1 MLAALWSAGGPGP
14 RDLIFSSLFFGNTRS
29 INQAKERVFPGC
41 LGRDGR
47 AKEDSRRVGWVEG
60 PTLPLSCSSRLALPS
75 HHWDS
80 RRVGWVEGPTLPLV
94 FKPPGAPVSSLAG
107 VWDGWKVQHCLS
119 RVQAA
124 WRSRLITGRR
134 VGWVEGPTLPLSCS
148 SRLALPSHHWDSRRV
163 GWVEG
168 PTLPLSCSSRL
179 ALPSHHWEGLL
190 AMSVAL
196 RNTCCPLALKAGLQP
211 EWPGAAE
218 QTVTGVRTKA

>member
-124 WRSRLITGRR
+124 WRSRLITGIAGVWDGWKVQHCLSR
-134 VGWVEGPTLPLSCS
+134 VQAAWR
-148 SRLALPSHHWDSRRV
+148 SRLITGKDY
-163 GWVEG
+163 
-168 PTLPLSCSSRL
+168 
-179 ALPSHHWEGLL
+179 
-190 AMSVAL
+190 
-196 RNTCCPLALKAGLQP
+196 
-211 EWPGAAE
+211 WP
-218 QTVTGVRTKA
+218 

>member
-80 RRVGWVEGPTLPLV
+80 RRVGWVEGPTLPL
-94 FKPPGAPVSSLAG
+94 SCS
-107 VWDGWKVQHCLS
+107 
-119 RVQAA
+119 
-124 WRSRLITGRR
+124 SRLALPSHHWDSRR

>member
-80 RRVGWVEGPTLPLV
+80 RRVGWVEGPTLPL
-94 FKPPGAPVSSLAG
+94 
-107 VWDGWKVQHCLS
+107 
-119 RVQAA
+119 
-124 WRSRLITGRR
+124 
-134 VGWVEGPTLPLSCS
+134 SCS

-179 ALPSHHWEGLL
+179 ALPSHHWPACGMGGRSNIASL
-190 AMSVAL
+190 VFK
-196 RNTCCPLALKAGLQP
+196 P
-211 EWPGAAE
+211 PGAPVSSLAE

>member
-1 MLAALWSAGGPGP
+1 MRIAGVWDGWKVQHCLSRVQAAWRSRLITGIAGVWDGWKVQHCLSCSSRLALPSHHW
-14 RDLIFSSLFFGNTRS
+14 
-29 INQAKERVFPGC
+29 
-41 LGRDGR
+41 
-47 AKEDSRRVGWVEG
+47 DSRRVGWVEG

-80 RRVGWVEGPTLPLV
+80 
-94 FKPPGAPVSSLAG
+94 
-107 VWDGWKVQHCLS
+107 
-119 RVQAA
+119 
-124 WRSRLITGRR
+124 RR

>member
-124 WRSRLITGRR
+124 WRSRLITGIAGVWDGWKVQHCLSR
-134 VGWVEGPTLPLSCS
+134 VQAAWR
-148 SRLALPSHHWDSRRV
+148 SRLITGRRV

>member
-47 AKEDSRRVGWVEG
+47 AKEDS
-60 PTLPLSCSSRLALPS
+60 
-75 HHWDS
+75 
-80 RRVGWVEGPTLPLV
+80 
-94 FKPPGAPVSSLAG
+94 
-107 VWDGWKVQHCLS
+107 
-119 RVQAA
+119 
-124 WRSRLITGRR
+124 RR

>member
-1 MLAALWSAGGPGP
+1 M
-14 RDLIFSSLFFGNTRS
+14 RI
-29 INQAKERVFPGC
+29 
-41 LGRDGR
+41 
-47 AKEDSRRVGWVEG
+47 
-60 PTLPLSCSSRLALPS
+60 
-75 HHWDS
+75 
-80 RRVGWVEGPTLPLV
+80 
-94 FKPPGAPVSSLAG
+94 AG

-124 WRSRLITGRR
+124 WRSRLITGIAGVWDGWKVQHCLSCSSRLALPSHHWDSRR

>member
-80 RRVGWVEGPTLPLV
+80 
-94 FKPPGAPVSSLAG
+94 
-107 VWDGWKVQHCLS
+107 
-119 RVQAA
+119 
-124 WRSRLITGRR
+124 RR

>member
-80 RRVGWVEGPTLPLV
+80 RRVGWVEGPTLPLSCSSRLALPSHHWPACGMGGRSNIASLV

-124 WRSRLITGRR
+124 WRSRLITGK
-134 VGWVEGPTLPLSCS
+134 
-148 SRLALPSHHWDSRRV
+148 DY
-163 GWVEG
+163 
-168 PTLPLSCSSRL
+168 
-179 ALPSHHWEGLL
+179 
-190 AMSVAL
+190 
-196 RNTCCPLALKAGLQP
+196 
-211 EWPGAAE
+211 WP
-218 QTVTGVRTKA
+218 

>member
-80 RRVGWVEGPTLPLV
+80 RRVGWVEGPTLPL
-94 FKPPGAPVSSLAG
+94 
-107 VWDGWKVQHCLS
+107 
-119 RVQAA
+119 
-124 WRSRLITGRR
+124 
-134 VGWVEGPTLPLSCS
+134 SCS

-179 ALPSHHWEGLL
+179 ALPSHHWPACGMGGRSNIASL
-190 AMSVAL
+190 VFK
-196 RNTCCPLALKAGLQP
+196 P
-211 EWPGAAE
+211 PGAPVSSLGR
-218 QTVTGVRTKA
+218 TTGHECSVEEYLLPPRPQSWPAA

>member
-1 MLAALWSAGGPGP
+1 MRIAGVWDGWKVQHCLSRVQAAWRS
-14 RDLIFSSLFFGNTRS
+14 RLITG
-29 INQAKERVFPGC
+29 
-41 LGRDGR
+41 
-47 AKEDSRRVGWVEG
+47 RRVGWVEG

-80 RRVGWVEGPTLPLV
+80 RRVGWVEGPTLPL
-94 FKPPGAPVSSLAG
+94 SCS
-107 VWDGWKVQHCLS
+107 
-119 RVQAA
+119 
-124 WRSRLITGRR
+124 SRLALPSHHWDSRR

>member
-148 SRLALPSHHWDSRRV
+148 SRLALPSHHW
-163 GWVEG
+163 
-168 PTLPLSCSSRL
+168 
-179 ALPSHHWEGLL
+179 EGLL

>member
-80 RRVGWVEGPTLPLV
+80 RRVGWVEGPTLPL
-94 FKPPGAPVSSLAG
+94 
-107 VWDGWKVQHCLS
+107 
-119 RVQAA
+119 
-124 WRSRLITGRR
+124 
-134 VGWVEGPTLPLSCS
+134 
-148 SRLALPSHHWDSRRV
+148 
-163 GWVEG
+163 
-168 PTLPLSCSSRL
+168 SCSSRL

-196 RNTCCPLALKAGLQP
+196 RKTCCPLALKAGLQP

>member
-80 RRVGWVEGPTLPLV
+80 RRVGWVEGPTLPL
-94 FKPPGAPVSSLAG
+94 SCS
-107 VWDGWKVQHCLS
+107 
-119 RVQAA
+119 
-124 WRSRLITGRR
+124 SRLALPSHHWDSRR

-179 ALPSHHWEGLL
+179 ALPSHHWPACGMGGRSNIASL
-190 AMSVAL
+190 VFK
-196 RNTCCPLALKAGLQP
+196 P
-211 EWPGAAE
+211 PGAPVSSLAE